1 MRGALPVVGRKE
13 ARGVVAA
20 LALAFPAG
28 AAVAGAGA
36 AGARAVVAALALA
49 CLFSAGLLSAAQG
62 EADYRIGPRDV
73 LAIKVFNRGEVS
85 GEYRVGTDG
94 AFSFPLIGRVDAA
107 GLTVQGLEE
116 ALKARLAAGYF
127 RNPDVTVSVA
137 SYVSRRVFVVGEVR
151 EPGAYPLAADES
163 FIEVLARAG
172 SVLPWASEEAVIVR
186 ADARSSSTGPRL
198 PREHPDA
205 ETVRVDLRA
214 LEDGGLARN
223 LMLRAGDTIFIP
235 RAAVAAPVVFVFGAV
250 RSPGSYTIRDG
261 TTVRDALSLAG
272 GLAASAALDRIS
284 IVRIVNGGHVEVR
297 VRPEDVLEPGDT
309 MHVPAK

>member
-1 MRGALPVVGRKE
+1 MVEVHVRTVSLQVAAVKRTLPAVGRKG
-13 ARGVVAA
+13 ARS
-20 LALAFPAG
+20 
-28 AAVAGAGA
+28 AVA
-36 AGARAVVAALALA
+36 VIALA
-49 CLFSAGLLSAAQG
+49 CLFSEGLRSAVQD

-73 LAIKVFNRGEVS
+73 LAIKVFNRRQLS
-85 GEYRVGTDG
+85 GEYRVETDG
-94 AFSFPLIGRVDAA
+94 AFSFPLIGRIDAA

-116 ALKARLAAGYF
+116 ALEARLAAGYF
-127 RNPDVTVSVA
+127 RKPDVTVSVA
-137 SYVSRRVFVVGEVR
+137 SYQSRRVFVVGEVR
-151 EPGAYPLAADES
+151 NPGAYPLAAEES

-172 SVLPWASEEAVIVR
+172 SVLPWASEDAVIVR

-214 LEDGGLARN
+214 LEDGDFALN
-223 LMLRAGDTIFIP
+223 VMLRAGDTIFVP

-250 RSPGSYTIRDG
+250 RNPGSYTIQDG
-261 TTVRDALSLAG
+261 TTVLDALSLAG
-272 GLAASAALDRIS
+272 GHATYAALGRIS

-297 VRPEDVLEPGDT
+297 VRPEDVVEPGDT